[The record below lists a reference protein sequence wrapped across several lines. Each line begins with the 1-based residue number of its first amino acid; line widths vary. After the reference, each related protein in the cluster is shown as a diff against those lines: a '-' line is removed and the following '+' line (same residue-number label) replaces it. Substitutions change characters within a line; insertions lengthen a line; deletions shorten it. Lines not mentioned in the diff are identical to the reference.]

1 MFFAGT
7 RLDCERLPAPLAIWR
22 TTLRSE
28 TWRGLARGVFEQGGR
43 LLALWAS
50 DRTHGAAGSLVV
62 SAAYVVREGLL
73 WVDLP
78 LGERSASYPDL
89 APLFPCAARMQR
101 AAADLVGVTADG
113 AVDRRPWLDH
123 GAWPAGY
130 FPLRRGAAG
139 EGSGVAREVADYA
152 FVRVEGDGVH
162 EIPVGPVHAGIIEPG
177 HFRFSVVGEKVLRLE
192 QRLGYKHKGI
202 EKRFTEL
209 PPLTAHRL
217 AGRVSGDSTVA
228 CAWAWCMAIES
239 LGNCRIS
246 DRAAS
251 LRAVLLERERVAN
264 HLGDLGALGNDA
276 AFAFGLAQ
284 FSRLR
289 EDWLR
294 LAREAFGHRLM
305 MDCIVPGGVA
315 ADIDR
320 ATVDRLAGQCDVIER
335 EVHELRRVYEEHAG
349 LQDRFMNTGRVTPEL
364 AARLGLTGLAGRA
377 SGQATDLR
385 CDHPWPPYDRLGVR
399 IATQRNGDVA
409 ARVAVRFDEID
420 ESLRL
425 LRLLLSQLGEGET
438 SVALALPAK
447 AGFGAGWVEGWRG
460 EVFIAL
466 EWDGEAGGNAI
477 RRCHVHDPS
486 WQNWPVLEH
495 AVIGNIVPDFPLI
508 NKSFNLSYA
517 GHDL

>member
-228 CAWAWCMAIES
+228 YAWAWCMALES
-239 LGNCRIS
+239 LAELP
-246 DRAAS
+246 DFRA
-251 LRAVLLERERVAN
+251 R
-264 HLGDLGALGNDA
+264 
-276 AFAFGLAQ
+276 
-284 FSRLR
+284 
-289 EDWLR
+289 
-294 LAREAFGHRLM
+294 
-305 MDCIVPGGVA
+305 C
-315 ADIDR
+315 
-320 ATVDRLAGQCDVIER
+320 
-335 EVHELRRVYEEHAG
+335 
-349 LQDRFMNTGRVTPEL
+349 L
-364 AARLGLTGLAGRA
+364 AARPAARARARRQPPGRPRRAGQRCRFCLRPGPVLAPQGRLAAARQGGFRPPPDDGLHRPRRRRGGHRPGDRRPAGAA
-377 SGQATDLR
+377 SVRRHRHVR
-385 CDHPWPPYDRLGVR
+385 CTNCAGSMTSMPACR
-399 IATQRNGDVA
+399 IA
-409 ARVAVRFDEID
+409 
-420 ESLRL
+420 S
-425 LRLLLSQLGEGET
+425 
-438 SVALALPAK
+438 
-447 AGFGAGWVEGWRG
+447 
-460 EVFIAL
+460 
-466 EWDGEAGGNAI
+466 
-477 RRCHVHDPS
+477 
-486 WQNWPVLEH
+486 
-495 AVIGNIVPDFPLI
+495 
-508 NKSFNLSYA
+508 
-517 GHDL
+517 